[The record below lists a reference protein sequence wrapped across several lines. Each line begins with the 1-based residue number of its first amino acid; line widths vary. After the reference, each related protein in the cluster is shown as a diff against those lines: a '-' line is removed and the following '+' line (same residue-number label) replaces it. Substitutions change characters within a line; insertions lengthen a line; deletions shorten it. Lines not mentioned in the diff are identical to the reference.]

1 MKIGFLIN
9 CAVEQIN
16 KHKFMHIVLI
26 LVILISSVLLG
37 WMSIVTRIAILDM
50 NIVSSFKD
58 HDVYF
63 VEAGGIRS
71 NYKEE
76 DYISMH
82 NDYLK
87 ARDIENIHTGLVMKS
102 VSYDV
107 TSGKNIRL
115 NMYVYQDLIKE
126 NLELNLIEGVQLYE
140 YDGEYIP
147 IILTD
152 NHYLLKEYGVGDV
165 VDITCCYK
173 EFEDD
178 KSLPFEKETEKYQI
192 CGIIKRPYK
201 YFADS
206 LSCGGSPAN
215 ILNDDNSE
223 TVISADWITSD
234 GRLASERLHF
244 TNPMSF
250 EFMAKITAPEGTSE
264 YDEAYNFLISD
275 YVVNRYSYFLELS
288 LSDFNQ
294 GLADATYVLICVIG
308 FIIVGI
314 SSTNIYIGKKQTK
327 DFAIYFL
334 SGAKWFDCIFIDLF
348 RNLLV
353 IVVPTLISS
362 LVCGLYYSKFI
373 DETYTSGSVVDVVS
387 VLFVMLFMS
396 VIFAISSLPYII
408 KLKNTEPITFIRT
421 MNRE

>member
-1 MKIGFLIN
+1 MKFKFLMN
-9 CAVEQIN
+9 CAFEQIKN
-16 KHKFMHIVLI
+16 HKFIHVV
-26 LVILISSVLLG
+26 LVIVIMVSSVILG
-37 WMSIVTRIAILDM
+37 WLSIVTRLAVLDTKV
-50 NIVSSFKD
+50 VSSFKN
-58 HDVYF
+58 HEVYF

-71 NYKEE
+71 DFKEE

-126 NLELNLIEGVQLYE
+126 NLELNLSEGVQLYE

-152 NHYLLKEYGVGDV
+152 NHYLLKQYGIGDV
-165 VDITCCYK
+165 LDITGCYQ

-178 KSLPFEKETEKYQI
+178 RSTPFEKETEKYQI

-201 YFADS
+201 YFVNDIS
-206 LSCGGSPAN
+206 FGSSAN

-223 TVISADWITSD
+223 TIISADWVTSD
-234 GRLASERLHF
+234 GRLASERLHYN
-244 TNPMSF
+244 NPMSF
-250 EFMAKITAPEGTSE
+250 NFMAKITAPKGTAE

-275 YVVNRYSYFLELS
+275 YVVNSYSYFIELS
-288 LSDFNQ
+288 SADYQQAF
-294 GLADATYVLICVIG
+294 ADATYILICIMG
-308 FIIVGI
+308 FIVVGI
-314 SSTNIYIGKKQTK
+314 SSINIYIGKKQTK

-334 SGAKWFDCIFIDLF
+334 SGAKWSDCIFIDLF
-348 RNLLV
+348 RNLFV
-353 IVVPTLISS
+353 IVLPTLISS
-362 LVCGLYYSKFI
+362 LACGLYYSQFLK
-373 DETYTSGSVVDVVS
+373 ETYTTGGPIDVISVFF
-387 VLFVMLFMS
+387 VLLFMS
-396 VIFAISSLPYII
+396 VVFAISSLPYII
-408 KLKNTEPITFIRT
+408 KLKNTEPITFVRT